1 MNALF
6 PGVNH
11 AYVTTIGRLIGVVG
25 LKELRKAIEDVN
37 HHHSQNHSPE
47 EPDTSNANENEIGDG
62 IDDDEEDYDEK
73 NDNGVTVTSFDSM
86 EASSIL
92 SSEKDESDSL
102 MIMKN

>member
-1 MNALF
+1 M
-6 PGVNH
+6 NH

-37 HHHSQNHSPE
+37 HHHSQNHTPV
-47 EPDTSNANENEIGDG
+47 EPDTSNANEIEIGNG
-62 IDDDEEDYDEK
+62 IDDDDDKDYDEK